1 MKKINVEMDFPT
13 ISRLSNL
20 AEKQIKQANRS
31 TNLIWRAEC
40 YELQARL
47 FYALHEANISDE
59 EQRLLDAKIEKAE
72 SDRNHD

>member
-47 FYALHEANISDE
+47 LYALHEANISDE

>member
-40 YELQARL
+40 YELQSKL
-47 FYALHEANISDE
+47 LYALHEANISDE